1 MASSSDVE
9 SGQPCLPP
17 NPPPRPR
24 ACLHHQHHQ
33 HHHHHHSH
41 DCEEEMT
48 PKQKAD
54 FAVIKF
60 VAGLVLIVMRK
71 FWFTS
76 AAVMLGIFVLFWLYG
91 GCLALLLT
99 LIAFSG
105 IVYQISDQL
114 VYWPNFPPDSRVL
127 VQPPSSMGLP
137 AENLYL
143 YARDGTKLHAVFVKQ
158 ASGAVKSA
166 PTFIYFHGNA
176 GNLGHRLSNVY
187 EMYRWL
193 HVNLLLLEYRGYG
206 LSEGS
211 PSEEGLY
218 LDAQAAI
225 NYLKTRSDIDQNKII
240 IFGRSLGGAVAVDCV
255 SRSEISSRVAAM
267 ILENTFTSIPD
278 MAKVL
283 FSNVK
288 FLAKLPEWCHKNKYL
303 SKYKM
308 CRVVVPTLFLSGQAD
323 SLVPPRM
330 MMELYHCC
338 ASPAKRLMQFT
349 QGSHNETW
357 KCPGYY
363 QVLLHFLDE
372 LFQRTT
378 QPPVLLPGVV
388 CFSEPQIL

>member
-1 MASSSDVE
+1 MASSDVE

-33 HHHHHHSH
+33 HHHHHHNH

-105 IVYQISDQL
+105 IYTVHLYIAS
-114 VYWPNFPPDSRVL
+114 
-127 VQPPSSMGLP
+127 
-137 AENLYL
+137 NLRRLEKSHIWLQNYFVT
-143 YARDGTKLHAVFVKQ
+143 RDPLTM
-158 ASGAVKSA
+158 STSC
-166 PTFIYFHGNA
+166 
-176 GNLGHRLSNVY
+176 RLSNVY

-255 SRSEISSRVAAM
+255 SRSEISSRVAAV

>member
-1 MASSSDVE
+1 MVHYSMAADDVE
-9 SGQPCLPP
+9 SGQPILPP

-24 ACLHHQHHQ
+24 AC
-33 HHHHHHSH
+33 HHHHHHH
-41 DCEEEMT
+41 DCEDEMT

-54 FAVIKF
+54 FVVIKF
-60 VAGLVLIVMRK
+60 VAGLVLTVMRK

-76 AAVMLGIFVLFWLYG
+76 GTVIFGLFVLFWLYG
-91 GCLALLLT
+91 GLLALLL
-99 LIAFSG
+99 LLFAFSG

-127 VQPPSSMGLP
+127 VQPPSSIGLP
-137 AENLYL
+137 SENLFL

-158 ASGAVKSA
+158 DNVAVKSA
-166 PTFIYFHGNA
+166 PTFVYFHGNA

-187 EMYRWL
+187 GMYRWL
-193 HVNLLLLEYRGYG
+193 GINLLLLDYRGYG
-206 LSEGS
+206 LSDGT

-225 NYLKTRSDIDQNKII
+225 SYLKTRLDIDQNKIV

-255 SRSEISSRVAAM
+255 SRSEISSRIAAM
-267 ILENTFTSIPD
+267 VLENTFTSIPD

-288 FLAKLPEWCHKNKYL
+288 VLAKLPQWCHKNKYL

-308 CRVVVPTLFLSGQAD
+308 CKVVVPTLFLSGQAD

-330 MMELYHCC
+330 MMELYHSC
-338 ASPAKRLMQFT
+338 ASPGKRLMQFT

-363 QVLLHFLDE
+363 QVMAHFLDE
-372 LFQRTT
+372 VFKRTT
-378 QPPVLLPGVV
+378 QPPVLHPGVV
-388 CFSEPQIL
+388 CFSEPEIL